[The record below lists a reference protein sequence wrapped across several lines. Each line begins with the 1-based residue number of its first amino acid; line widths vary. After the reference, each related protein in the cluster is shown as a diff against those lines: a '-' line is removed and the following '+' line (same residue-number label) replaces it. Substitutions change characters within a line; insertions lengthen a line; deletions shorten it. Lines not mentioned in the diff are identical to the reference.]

1 MVKSNDEILIEQAK
15 SGDKSAFEE
24 LYQKYKKQIFNY
36 IYRFVNK
43 YELAEELTQET
54 FISAYMHLDSYS
66 AKGKPIAWIYTIASN
81 LSKNAL
87 KSRSIRSEVSLDAP
101 LADSD
106 GNLNMFDVLENA
118 KEKPE
123 LIIRSKELVSKIQ
136 EAIDSLPL
144 EYKQILLLCD
154 VQGESY
160 QDVAQ
165 ILKCKV
171 STVGSRLFRA
181 RKKIA
186 KKIALIYK
194 EKQKK
199 WFKWKDVSSLR
210 KDYPST

>member
-1 MVKSNDEILIEQAK
+1 MLKTNDELLLERART
-15 SGDKSAFEE
+15 GDKTAFEE
-24 LYQKYKKQIFNY
+24 FYQKYKRQIFAY
-36 IYRFVNK
+36 IYRFVSK

-54 FISAYMHLDSYS
+54 FINAYIHLDSYS
-66 AKGKPIAWIYTIASN
+66 AKGKPLAWLYTIASN

-87 KSRSIRSEVSLDAP
+87 KSRHIRSEVSLDAP

-106 GNLNMFDVLENA
+106 GNLNMLDVIESVR
-118 KEKPE
+118 ERPE

-136 EAIDSLPL
+136 DAIDALPL

-154 VQGESY
+154 IQGQSY

-165 ILKCKV
+165 ILGCKL

-186 KKIALIYK
+186 KKLAVIYK
-194 EKQKK
+194 EKPGKR
-199 WFKWKDVSSLR
+199 FRWKDVNFQP
-210 KDYPST
+210 KDYPYT